1 MLRPD
6 LIQTALPSGQLLA
19 MPLKQNIL
27 ANYLGT
33 GVGAVAPLLA
43 LPFYLLALGP
53 RQFGLI
59 AFIVMLQALLGL
71 VDAGMSQALVREF
84 AIRAN
89 NSQAGRLRS
98 SALLFGFERIYWA
111 FAMAAGLM
119 TVLLADAI
127 SSHWLKLDGLPVE
140 LGRHAVYGAA
150 VIFACQFPGSVYR
163 SVLVG
168 AQAQVALNVLV
179 SCSAVVRHGGGV
191 VIVLIWPTLHAY
203 LIWQALIA
211 LLETLVRGYLAWKT
225 VGLARDQAA
234 WRASEL
240 YPVLGSVA
248 GMSGAVWLGA
258 LTTQMDKM
266 VLSRMV
272 SIEQFGY
279 YTIAS
284 TIGMGALQLI
294 YPLFQAVLPR
304 AMQLKEDH
312 DALRALYIKLLG
324 VIALVVATGGL
335 VFLSAG
341 KWLLHAWLG
350 SSALVGSIFPVLSVL
365 LVGTTLNAFY
375 NIGYVNWIVQEK
387 IRRVFQ
393 VNFLCFFLL
402 LALLP
407 TLVESQGLIGA
418 AFGWLTVNLIGLVL
432 SLGWLKK

>member
-1 MLRPD
+1 
-6 LIQTALPSGQLLA
+6 

-33 GVGAVAPLLA
+33 GVAAVAPLLA
-43 LPFYLLALGP
+43 LPFYLSALGP
-53 RQFGLI
+53 KQFGLI

-71 VDAGMSQALVREF
+71 VDAGMSQALVRAF
-84 AIRAN
+84 ALRAN
-89 NSQAGRLRS
+89 HTEAGRLRS

-111 FAMAAGLM
+111 FAMVAGLI
-119 TVLLADAI
+119 TVVLAESI
-127 SSHWLKLDGLPVE
+127 SSHWLMLNGLPVE
-140 LGRHAVYGAA
+140 LGRYAVYGAA
-150 VIFACQFPGSVYR
+150 VIFACQFPGSIYR

-179 SCSAVVRHGGGV
+179 LCSAVVRHGGGV

-203 LIWQALIA
+203 LIWQALVA

-225 VGLARDQAA
+225 VGVARDQAT

-294 YPLFQAVLPR
+294 YPLFQAVTPR
-304 AMQLKEDH
+304 AIQLKADR

-324 VIALVVATGGL
+324 VIALVVVIGGL
-335 VFLSAG
+335 VFVSAG
-341 KWLLHAWLG
+341 KWLLQVWLG
-350 SSALVGSIFPVLSVL
+350 SSALVESIYPVLAVL

-375 NIGYVNWIVQEK
+375 NIGYVNWIVYEK

-393 VNFLCFFLL
+393 VNVLCFFILL
-402 LALLP
+402 TLLP

-418 AFGWLTVNLIGLVL
+418 AVGWLTINLIGLVL